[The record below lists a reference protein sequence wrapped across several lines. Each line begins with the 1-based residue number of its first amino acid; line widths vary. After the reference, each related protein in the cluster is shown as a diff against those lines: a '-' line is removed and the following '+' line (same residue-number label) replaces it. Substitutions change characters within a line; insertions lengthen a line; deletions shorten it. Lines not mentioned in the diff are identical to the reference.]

1 VSAQPEA
8 ALALAPLVQA
18 FRSLHIRFFLEWFR
32 KGDEVSERQWK
43 DVLGVLRVGEG
54 SLDLAYMDRWAS
66 GLGIT
71 DLLKKALAEAGLP
84 A

>member
-1 VSAQPEA
+1 MSAQPEA

-18 FRSLHIRFFLEWFR
+18 FRSLHIR
-32 KGDEVSERQWK
+32 WK